1 MSNIPPPS
9 SADTHPDRQKWPAW
23 IAPSVHVLEKM
34 IEGPHWNKTLE
45 DWLTL
50 EHILGYPE
58 GKVCYI
64 VEYSKYHVTK
74 YD

>member
-1 MSNIPPPS
+1 M
-9 SADTHPDRQKWPAW
+9 
-23 IAPSVHVLEKM
+23 LEKM